1 VRVFWA
7 DPRCIVCLSTPVDD
21 RPMTA
26 RTDGHVIP
34 SSVGGELSALN
45 LCKRCNSEM
54 GRMEALLAKDVSIRR
69 HVKYHLQSRLPEKL
83 VGSILK
89 GEEYFLD
96 HDEFGRVVA
105 VVDELGDLNPKA
117 SAGIKSDEDTLAQAL
132 AELDRIEAP
141 EERKAELRTDFERAE
156 LDSWIEVRPGYRI
169 HRLIDWSD
177 IKFRESLTDRPVN
190 HEVPLGIAYLY
201 LAICLG
207 ERVYDDALAP
217 VRAALVKAIDG
228 DPADARALLPP
239 DRRMGVDSV
248 EPIHLLRAKNADE
261 GVQVTLQVFRA
272 QVWPVDFRGVHIGGE
287 QTLYTIDM
295 ESGEERWCSKVP
307 G

>member
-1 VRVFWA
+1 
-7 DPRCIVCLSTPVDD
+7 
-21 RPMTA
+21 MTA
-26 RTDGHVIP
+26 RSDGHVIP
-34 SSVGGELSALN
+34 PAVGGELSAVN

-54 GRMEALLAKDVSIRR
+54 GRMEALLAKDVSVRR
-69 HVKYHLQSRLPEKL
+69 DVKYYLQTRLPEKL
-83 VGSILK
+83 VSSILK

-105 VVDELGDLNPKA
+105 VVDELGDLYPKA
-117 SAGIKSDEDTLAQAL
+117 SAGIKGDEDTLAQAL
-132 AELDRIEAP
+132 AELDRIGAP
-141 EERKAELRTDFERAE
+141 EERKAQLREDFEQAE
-156 LDSWIEVRPGYRI
+156 PDSWIEVRLGYRI
-169 HRLIDWSD
+169 HRLIDWSN

-228 DPADARALLPP
+228 DPTDARALLPR
-239 DRRMGVDSV
+239 DQRMGVDTV
-248 EPIHLLRAKNADE
+248 EPIHLLRAKNTDE

-272 QVWPVDFRGVHIGGE
+272 QVWPVDFPGVHIGGE
-287 QTLYTIDM
+287 QTLYVIDM
-295 ESGEERWCSKVP
+295 EKGEERWCSKVP